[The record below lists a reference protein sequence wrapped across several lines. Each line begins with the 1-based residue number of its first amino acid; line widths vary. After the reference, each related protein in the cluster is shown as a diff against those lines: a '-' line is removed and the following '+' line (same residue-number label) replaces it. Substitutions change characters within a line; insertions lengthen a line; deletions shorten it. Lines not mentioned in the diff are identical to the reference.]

1 MRFLSAFW
9 ACCFAFSMSAQEIEP
24 RFRLVDLVG
33 MAKGYNAAF
42 LSNKAD
48 VDIRREDEN
57 IARSAFL
64 PQAFVNA
71 DVVTEARETGRTNRN
86 SLRFSLS
93 ETYSLLHIRRWEAA
107 KKTSEASHRRYD
119 AAKQTLYL
127 QVINAWLLAQESAD
141 GLRLIEARIKNLTEQ
156 LKRAEALAEAGRGTR
171 IGFLQSRASLANA
184 QAQLARA
191 KNNLAVYESDIVHIT
206 GGKARL
212 VSLNPL
218 ASFPALITVE
228 KWLLKTSKKSPTQ
241 AVFRA
246 EMESLRI
253 LLKGAEESIFPTFS
267 ASAQLNSTDN
277 NLSRYEQNLA
287 LSLQQIIFSSGRISA
302 EKRKLLAQ
310 INQARNNLYAT
321 QRSEAQEV
329 KRLHAEILA
338 GLGEI
343 DAFLVAEKASTA
355 ALKAIVIGYGEG
367 VYLATDVLDAEE
379 DLFSVQS
386 QLRQARYN
394 HIRNWATLRT
404 LSGLANDDFV
414 VLLDGFFV
422 EH

>member
-1 MRFLSAFW
+1 M
-9 ACCFAFSMSAQEIEP
+9 
-24 RFRLVDLVG
+24 VDLVS
-33 MAKGYNAAF
+33 MAKGYNAVF
-42 LSNKAD
+42 LSGKAD
-48 VDIRREDEN
+48 IDIRREDEN

-64 PQAFVNA
+64 PQASVNV
-71 DVVTEARETGRTNRN
+71 DIVTETRETGRESRN
-86 SLRFSLS
+86 NLRFSLS
-93 ETYSLLHIRRWEAA
+93 ETYSLSRLRQWEAA
-107 KKTSEASHRRYD
+107 KKTSEATRRRYD

-171 IGFLQSRASLANA
+171 IGFLQSRAGLANA

-191 KNNLAVYESDIVHIT
+191 KNNLAVYESDIAHVT

-218 ASFPALITVE
+218 ASFPALMAAE
-228 KWLLKTSKKSPTQ
+228 EWLLQTSKKSPTQ

-246 EMESLRI
+246 ETEGLRI
-253 LLKGAEESIFPTFS
+253 LLKAAEEAVFPSFS
-267 ASAQLNSTDN
+267 ASAQVSSADN
-277 NLSRYEQNLA
+277 DLSRYDRNLV
-287 LSLQQIIFSSGRISA
+287 LSLQQLIFSGGRISA

-329 KRLHAEILA
+329 RRLHAEILA
-338 GLGEI
+338 GLAEI
-343 DAFLVAEKASTA
+343 NAFLVAEKASQS
-355 ALKAIVIGYGEG
+355 ALKAIVVGFGEG
-367 VYLATDVLDAEE
+367 VYLATDVLDGEE
-379 DLFSVQS
+379 ELFSVQS
-386 QLRQARYN
+386 QLRQSRYN
-394 HIRNWATLRT
+394 HLRNWAALHT
-404 LSGLANDDFV
+404 LSGQADDDFV
-414 VLLDGFFV
+414 ALLDGFFV

>member
-1 MRFLSAFW
+1 MKISPARRF
-9 ACCFAFSMSAQEIEP
+9 
-24 RFRLVDLVG
+24 
-33 MAKGYNAAF
+33 Y
-42 LSNKAD
+42 
-48 VDIRREDEN
+48 
-57 IARSAFL
+57 
-64 PQAFVNA
+64 PQASVNA
-71 DVVTEARETGRTNRN
+71 NVVTETKETGKESRN
-86 SLRFSLS
+86 NLRFSLS
-93 ETYSLLHIRRWEAA
+93 ETYSLSRLRQWEAA
-107 KKTSEASHRRYD
+107 KKTSEATRRRYD

-171 IGFLQSRASLANA
+171 IGFLQSRVGLANV
-184 QAQLARA
+184 QAQLVRA

-218 ASFPALITVE
+218 ASFPSLMTAE
-228 KWLLKTSKKSPTQ
+228 EWLLQTSKKSPTQ
-241 AVFRA
+241 AVFHA
-246 EMESLRI
+246 ETEGLRI
-253 LLKGAEESIFPTFS
+253 LLKAAEEAVFPTFS
-267 ASAQLNSTDN
+267 ASAQVNSADD

-287 LSLQQIIFSSGRISA
+287 LSLQQLIFSSGRIGA

-310 INQARNNLYAT
+310 INQARNNLYAA

-355 ALKAIVIGYGEG
+355 ALKATVAGYGEG

-379 DLFSVQS
+379 ELFSVQS

-394 HIRNWATLRT
+394 HLRNWAALCT
-404 LSGLANDDFV
+404 LSGQADDDFV
-414 VLLDGFFV
+414 ALLDGFFV